1 MRNKDIYFKLLF
13 SYFLIISLTVI
24 ITFFSF
30 FLILKKEIN
39 REVSNDLITIT
50 KSLKEAI
57 LNDLN
62 KTADKIQNNIIRYGK
77 ELDVRITLIKEDGTV
92 LADSN
97 YDPKFMENHLL
108 REEVQ
113 SAFMGNPKVFKRHST
128 TLNEEMYYYAILL
141 NYNDQKIILRVSFFT
156 KLFKKIYKEILQYLI
171 IIFFSVF
178 FIGIIISYLFSS
190 NISKNFKTIYNFLK
204 KISQGDFEERI
215 FLEKPKEFKELS
227 NLLNKTA
234 ENLEEIFIKEKKE
247 KEEISAIIEN
257 IKDPLAIIDQ
267 NGKIAYA
274 NSSFL
279 NIFFK
284 DSFIDLHYWE
294 VINSIKVI
302 ELLEEHLK
310 SKKEV
315 NEEIKITEKTFL
327 LTIKNLKEIKE
338 ILLILHDITSYKE
351 IVRIKKELVSNI
363 SHEIKTPLTV
373 ISGYL
378 EILEEKLKNEELEI
392 LKKIQNQIKDVS
404 SLTEEMLYLSG
415 IEEGKIFKM
424 FDKIDIL
431 KPIEKAIDTYKIP
444 FEKKGLFIK
453 KEFEEKILKIFGSEK
468 LIERLFLN
476 LLDNSLKFTKEG
488 GVFIRVNLKE
498 DKLIVEFKDTGEGIR
513 EEDLP
518 FIFERFYLSEKRRT
532 KGKSG
537 FGLGLSIVKH
547 IIEQH
552 TGKIDVKSAL
562 GKGTIFTISFPI

>member
-1 MRNKDIYFKLLF
+1 MA
-13 SYFLIISLTVI
+13 

-30 FLILKKEIN
+30 FLILKKEVTN
-39 REVSNDLITIT
+39 NLITIT
-50 KSLKEAI
+50 KSLREAI

-62 KTADKIQNNIIRYGK
+62 KTADEIQNNIIRYGK

-97 YDPKFMENHLL
+97 YDPKFMESHLL

-113 SAFMGNPKVFKRHST
+113 SIILGNPKVFERYSQ
-128 TLNEEMYYYAILL
+128 TLKENMFYYAILL
-141 NYNDQKIILRVSFFT
+141 NFTGEKIILRVGFFK
-156 KLFKKIYKEILQYLI
+156 KLFENIYRETFQYLI
-171 IIFFSVF
+171 IIFFPLF
-178 FIGIIISYLFSS
+178 LIGIIISYLFSS
-190 NISKNFKTIYNFLK
+190 NISKNFQNIQLFLK
-204 KISQGDFEERI
+204 RISKGEFEERI
-215 FLEKPKEFKELS
+215 FLKKPKEFKELS

-257 IKDPLAIIDQ
+257 IKDPLAIISKD
-267 NGKIAYA
+267 GIIAYA
-274 NSSFL
+274 NNSFL
-279 NIFFK
+279 NLFFK

-294 VINSIKVI
+294 VINSSKVI
-302 ELLEEHLK
+302 EFLEENINNNR
-310 SKKEV
+310 EF
-315 NEEIKITEKTFL
+315 NEEIKISEKTFL

-338 ILLILHDITSYKE
+338 TLLILHDITSYKE
-351 IVRIKKELVSNI
+351 IVRIKKELVSNV

-378 EILEEKLKNEELEI
+378 EILEEKLKDEELEI
-392 LKKIQNQIKDVS
+392 LKKIRNQIKDVS

-415 IEEGKIFKM
+415 IEEGKIFRK
-424 FDKIDIL
+424 FEKIDIL
-431 KPIEKAIDTYKIP
+431 KPIENAIDTYKIP

-468 LIERLFLN
+468 LIERLFIN
-476 LLDNSLKFTKEG
+476 LLNNSLKFTKEG

-498 DKLIVEFKDTGEGIR
+498 DKLIVEFEDTGEGVK

-518 FIFERFYLSEKRRT
+518 FIFERFYVSEKGRT
-532 KGKSG
+532 KGRSG

-552 TGKIDVKSAL
+552 KGKIDVKSSL